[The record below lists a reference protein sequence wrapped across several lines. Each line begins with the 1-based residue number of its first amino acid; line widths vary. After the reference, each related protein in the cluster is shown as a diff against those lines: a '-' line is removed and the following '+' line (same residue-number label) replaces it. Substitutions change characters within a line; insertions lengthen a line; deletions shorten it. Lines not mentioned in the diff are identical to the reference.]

1 MIKVIITYESV
12 RAIAVPLIN
21 LLRPRAKIMTET
33 RSDPEFWFWAAIAVA
48 GLLILL
54 GGFTVIGWS
63 PLEFRA
69 AWYSLGGSEPRF
81 VWLGVQ
87 KIALAILDG
96 PLSGVTMA
104 CGVIIFWIG
113 VGILLALSP
122 SK

>member
-1 MIKVIITYESV
+1 
-12 RAIAVPLIN
+12 
-21 LLRPRAKIMTET
+21 MTET
-33 RSDPEFWFWAAIAVA
+33 RSDPEVWFWDAITVA
-48 GLLILL
+48 GLFILL
-54 GGFTVIGWS
+54 GGFTVIGYQGYFWLKDGEWS

-81 VWLGVQ
+81 GWLGVQ

-113 VGILLALSP
+113 DVKAKAARKQSNRLRQPHG
-122 SK
+122 

>member
-1 MIKVIITYESV
+1 
-12 RAIAVPLIN
+12 
-21 LLRPRAKIMTET
+21 MTET
-33 RSDPEFWFWAAIAVA
+33 RSDPEVWFWEAIAVA
-48 GLLILL
+48 GLFILL
-54 GGFTVIGWS
+54 CGFTVIGYQGYLWLKDGEWS

-104 CGVIIFWIG
+104 CGGIIFWIG
-113 VGILLALSP
+113 VNRASRGRTKPRS
-122 SK
+122 